1 MLIRYCPR
9 CRSEFQMQVLE
20 CLDCGG
26 PTDVR
31 DDEIAFE
38 YPEVDLPPEQE
49 DEDDDE
55 GARPE
60 REPAIPRDAEV
71 VPVRVAAYGWILDL
85 ADALKARDIPFVIAE
100 QPKNQQ
106 FGLFV
111 RVEDGETA
119 AAIDREVFL
128 SGLAEEIPEMREGAC
143 PACDTDIPSGAVEC
157 PECGLILAV
166 SEETEEP
173 ETEHP

>member
-1 MLIRYCPR
+1 
-9 CRSEFQMQVLE
+9 MQVME

-26 PTDVR
+26 PTDLR

-49 DEDDDE
+49 DEEDDDE

-71 VPVRVAAYGWILDL
+71 VPVRVAAYSWILDL

-111 RVEDGETA
+111 RIEDGETA

-128 SGLAEEIPEMREGAC
+128 SGLREDLPALPEERPGAC
-143 PACDTDIPSGAVEC
+143 PACGTSVPAGQEEC
-157 PECGLILAV
+157 PECGLVVAG
-166 SEETEEP
+166 P
-173 ETEHP
+173 EDEVENDEVTAG